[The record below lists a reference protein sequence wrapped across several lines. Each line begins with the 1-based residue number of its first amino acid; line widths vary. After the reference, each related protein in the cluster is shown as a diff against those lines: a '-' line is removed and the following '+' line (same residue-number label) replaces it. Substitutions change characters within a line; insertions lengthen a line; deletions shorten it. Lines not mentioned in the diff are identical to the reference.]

1 MAESIGAKIKNYSV
15 LILIGLLV
23 VAFAIWGVEDA
34 FKPGVRNAVIS
45 IADESISTREF
56 DRDLRRRL
64 RDIAVQRGEGLT
76 NEQAYRQ
83 GIHSELLGQ
92 YEITLAMEKDADDLG
107 IGVNHRDAKIFIE
120 SFPVFQSSITGKFDE
135 NIYLPALSR
144 NNLTEEDFEKGVLR
158 DMKRE
163 QISEAV
169 VGGIQAPAGY
179 AERYFDYVLEQ
190 RKATVLTI
198 NKDAVPAP
206 ETPDDDTLQAYIETN
221 GARYTAPEY
230 RKVTMIRLEPQYFV
244 PDLEVTEEEVR
255 GEFDRRVEAGILGAP
270 STRDVVIISAS
281 DEATAQKAA
290 DRLSTEEEPEL
301 IAASLGLL
309 APETYDDIVPETIIS
324 LPTDELAFSLEAG
337 EAKIVGNSLG
347 GWDAVFIPDIT
358 PSTTPSFSTIESEIK
373 NEIGQ
378 DKALDEIFS
387 LQDSI
392 DDLLLENKT
401 IEEIAAELNLAME
414 SYDFIDRTGTTQ
426 DGLDLTGS
434 ALIPGIA
441 SDDNLLRD
449 IFTANIGLDSDIYET
464 VHKGA
469 VIFRV
474 TDVIDS
480 QLKPL
485 DDIREQVTEAWT
497 AEEIQKS
504 LNERGVALAT
514 EINSG
519 RTLEDLAEELGD
531 AASLRERGISRA
543 NPPRDIS
550 GAVVVDLLASSEG
563 DIARGTG
570 AQSGTYE
577 IARLDKILPNS
588 DGIAGEILE
597 SRQRNISAEISLDIQ
612 NAYRLDI
619 LKEHKKLVYET
630 EINRIMGVDNVQ

>member
-1 MAESIGAKIKNYSV
+1 M
-15 LILIGLLV
+15 
-23 VAFAIWGVEDA
+23 
-34 FKPGVRNAVIS
+34 
-45 IADESISTREF
+45 
-56 DRDLRRRL
+56 
-64 RDIAVQRGEGLT
+64 
-76 NEQAYRQ
+76 
-83 GIHSELLGQ
+83 
-92 YEITLAMEKDADDLG
+92 TL
-107 IGVNHRDAKIFIE
+107 
-120 SFPVFQSSITGKFDE
+120 
-135 NIYLPALSR
+135 
-144 NNLTEEDFEKGVLR
+144 
-158 DMKRE
+158 
-163 QISEAV
+163 
-169 VGGIQAPAGY
+169 
-179 AERYFDYVLEQ
+179 
-190 RKATVLTI
+190 

-255 GEFDRRVEAGILGAP
+255 GEFDRRVEAGILGSP
-270 STRDVVIISAS
+270 STRDVVIINAS

-290 DRLSTEEEPEL
+290 DRLRAGEEPEL

-337 EAKIVGNSLG
+337 EAKIVGNGLG
-347 GWDAVFIPDIT
+347 GWDAVYIPDIT

-426 DGLDLTGS
+426 DGLELIGS
-434 ALIPGIA
+434 ASIPGIA

>member
-1 MAESIGAKIKNYSV
+1 MCI
-15 LILIGLLV
+15 
-23 VAFAIWGVEDA
+23 
-34 FKPGVRNAVIS
+34 
-45 IADESISTREF
+45 
-56 DRDLRRRL
+56 RDS
-64 RDIAVQRGEGLT
+64 T

-92 YEITLAMEKDADDLG
+92 YEITLAMQKDADDLG
-107 IGVNHRDAKIFIE
+107 IGVNHRDAKNFIE

-135 NIYLPALSR
+135 NIYLPALAR

-158 DMKRE
+158 DMRRE

-255 GEFDRRVEAGILGAP
+255 GEFDRRVEAGILGSP
-270 STRDVVIISAS
+270 STRDVVIINAS

-290 DRLSTEEEPEL
+290 DRLSAGEEPEL

-309 APETYDDIVPETIIS
+309 TPETYDDIVPETIIS

-347 GWDAVFIPDIT
+347 GWDAVYITDIT

-378 DKALDEIFS
+378 DKALDEIFN

-426 DGLDLTGS
+426 DGLDLS
-434 ALIPGIA
+434 LI
-441 SDDNLLRD
+441 
-449 IFTANIGLDSDIYET
+449 
-464 VHKGA
+464 H
-469 VIFRV
+469 
-474 TDVIDS
+474 
-480 QLKPL
+480 
-485 DDIREQVTEAWT
+485 
-497 AEEIQKS
+497 
-504 LNERGVALAT
+504 
-514 EINSG
+514 
-519 RTLEDLAEELGD
+519 
-531 AASLRERGISRA
+531 ISEPTR
-543 NPPRDIS
+543 P
-550 GAVVVDLLASSEG
+550 
-563 DIARGTG
+563 
-570 AQSGTYE
+570 Y
-577 IARLDKILPNS
+577 
-588 DGIAGEILE
+588 
-597 SRQRNISAEISLDIQ
+597 
-612 NAYRLDI
+612 
-619 LKEHKKLVYET
+619 
-630 EINRIMGVDNVQ
+630 